1 MLSYLTAAVII
12 FFLSLGC
19 QTNHLPVSRVL
30 KPHYVYTIVE
40 HNDSIYYTTPA
51 GEIYRIAPGFPDS
64 ITFVGSKQHHPMR
77 SLVFK
82 KDGSLYASSYKSG
95 CYRVTHDSLI
105 QLPRLSR
112 LAWSMKTDSCDNLW
126 MATLQ
131 GVFRQRGDSLLRFT
145 QLQEAYDIAFYRG
158 TIAIAHRGGITL
170 YDPITATPSI
180 TFCPDTLF
188 WSLTS
193 YDTLLIGGGVN
204 VCALITGTTCKPVSL
219 GSGHNIP
226 WSSAIAANGTIVLA
240 TEKGLYIV
248 NQEENRAHCIGFRGK
263 CIKAVLIDRRG
274 WLWIGRFFK

>member
-1 MLSYLTAAVII
+1 M
-12 FFLSLGC
+12 FLALGC
-19 QTNHLPVSRVL
+19 QTSHVPVSHVL
-30 KPHYVYTIVE
+30 KPHFVYTIVE
-40 HNDSIYYTTPA
+40 HNDSIYYATPA
-51 GEIYRIAPGFPDS
+51 GEIYRIAAEFPDS
-64 ITFVGSKQHHPMR
+64 STFVSRKQHHPLR

-105 QLPRLSR
+105 PQPRLSR

-131 GVFRQRGDSLLRFT
+131 GVFRQCGDSLLRFT
-145 QLQEAYDIAFYRG
+145 QLPEAYDIAFYRG
-158 TIAIAHRGGITL
+158 NVAIAHRGGITL
-170 YDPITATPSI
+170 YDPITAAPSI
-180 TFCPDTLF
+180 TFCSDTLF
-188 WSLTS
+188 WSLNS
-193 YDTLLIGGGVN
+193 YDTILIGGGVG

-226 WSSAIAANGTIVLA
+226 WSSAMAADGTIVLA

-248 NQEENRAHCIGFRGK
+248 KQDESRAHCIGFRGK

-274 WLWIGRFFK
+274 WLWIGRYFK